1 MLKPAGLPP
10 QISALERTA
19 VFGVL
24 NVTPDSFS
32 DGGMHSSTID
42 AVTHGLALMQQG
54 ADVIDVGGES
64 TRPGAERVSED
75 EELARVIPVI
85 KELVNNGATVS
96 IDTMRSQV
104 AREAVQSG
112 AQIVNDVSGGL
123 ADANMF
129 KVVAELQVPY
139 ILMHWRGHST
149 EMEKLSH
156 YQDVTVEVIS
166 ELQTR
171 IQAAEGAGISLDY
184 LVVDP
189 GIGFAKNSEHNWSLL
204 KNLEQFQNLKCP
216 LLIGASRK
224 RFIGELLADEQ
235 GPRDVLNRD
244 FASTALTTVLAERNV
259 WAVRV
264 HQVQAA
270 RDAIAVIEALRK

>member
-1 MLKPAGLPP
+1 MLRPAGLPS

-104 AREAVQSG
+104 ARAAVQSG

-149 EMEKLSH
+149 EMEKLSR

-171 IQAAEGAGISLDY
+171 IQTAEDAGINLDY

-204 KNLEQFQNLKCP
+204 KNLNQFQNLNCP

>member
-1 MLKPAGLPP
+1 MLRPAGLPS

-104 AREAVQSG
+104 ARAAVQSG

-149 EMEKLSH
+149 EMEKLSR

-171 IQAAEGAGISLDY
+171 IQTAEDAGINLDY

-204 KNLEQFQNLKCP
+204 KNLEQFQNLNCP

>member
-1 MLKPAGLPP
+1 MLRPAGLPS

-149 EMEKLSH
+149 EMEKLSR

-171 IQAAEGAGISLDY
+171 IQTAEDAGINLDY

-204 KNLEQFQNLKCP
+204 KNLEQFQNLNCP